1 LIPAGVVLRVIG
13 DVHGDM
19 RGFAHAVATEH
30 FIVQLGDLVD
40 YGPDSAGVLRAM
52 FDLIDAG
59 RGIFLL
65 GNHDHKLA
73 RLLAGRD
80 VSISDDLRDTLAQ
93 LDDTLRARAMAEI
106 SRAPVWLRAGA
117 SFFVHGGFHTAM
129 LREDPPDGRSRID
142 GLLARAL
149 FGQPTGRTQPDGFP
163 ERSLAWIDRIPAG
176 LTVYCGHDR
185 RSTDGRP
192 ARFVNKDGGA
202 AMFLDTGAGK
212 GGHLSWIDLP
222 PWHAAPSHGTLG

>member
-1 LIPAGVVLRVIG
+1 MIPAGVVLRVIG

-93 LDDTLRARAMAEI
+93 LDDTLGARAMAEI
-106 SRAPVWLRAGA
+106 SRAPAWLRAGGRIMWREWDNPADGIRAWAPELVTRPPA
-117 SFFVHGGFHTAM
+117 SAGGCRASLVMALMPSVVTVGEATVRGS
-129 LREDPPDGRSRID
+129 LSNTT
-142 GLLARAL
+142 LAA
-149 FGQPTGRTQPDGFP
+149 
-163 ERSLAWIDRIPAG
+163 
-176 LTVYCGHDR
+176 
-185 RSTDGRP
+185 
-192 ARFVNKDGGA
+192 
-202 AMFLDTGAGK
+202 
-212 GGHLSWIDLP
+212 
-222 PWHAAPSHGTLG
+222 